1 MKKITLLI
9 LTIGAVAFM
18 TGCNNDQ
25 TVTSGNTNAP
35 ASTNDTN
42 VSTNK

>member
-9 LTIGAVAFM
+9 LTISAVAFM

-25 TVTSGNTNAP
+25 TTTAGNTNAP
-35 ASTNDTN
+35 ASTNSADA
-42 VSTNK
+42 STNK